1 MDFNSLLNYA
11 TSLVLLYGWTL
22 VAAGAFALAENI
34 VRGVFAQRAAPGTGE
49 PERRN

>member
-11 TSLVLLYGWTL
+11 TSLVLLDGWTL
-22 VAAGAFALAENI
+22 VAAGAFSLAENI
-34 VRGVFAQRAAPGTGE
+34 VRGVFAKQSAPGAGE